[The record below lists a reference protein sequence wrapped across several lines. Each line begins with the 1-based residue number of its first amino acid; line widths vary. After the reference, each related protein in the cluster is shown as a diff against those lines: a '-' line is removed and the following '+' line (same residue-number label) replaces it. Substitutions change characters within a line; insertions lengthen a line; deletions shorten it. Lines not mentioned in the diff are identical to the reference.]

1 MQNDIRGTMDL
12 IRHMRKQAEKCETC
26 KFSDVCQLE
35 TRTLSDKSD
44 QSDGSDNA
52 EAEAAANGRARK

>member
-26 KFSDVCQLE
+26 KFWNPP
-35 TRTLSDKSD
+35 DKCRKNNLKI
-44 QSDGSDNA
+44 NA
-52 EAEAAANGRARK
+52 QCTCTIWEAAPRKVKA